1 MSTETAEEASRQ
13 VNPVLVRAWRGA
25 WIESVHRG
33 AFAIAD
39 ASGHILASLGDVGR
53 KVYPRSAIK
62 LIQALPLVEGGA
74 AVAAGLGDI
83 ELALAC
89 ASHGG
94 EPEHVSA
101 VEAWLKRIGCTEA
114 DLDCGPHA
122 PSYAPAAEALV
133 RARKIPRRVHN
144 NCSGKHTGFLTL
156 ARHLGARLGGYDELT
171 HPVQRRVTEALSEL
185 SGVDSAEFE
194 IGIDGCGAPNF
205 ALPLGAL
212 ATAFARVADP
222 SALASPRREAILRL
236 RAAIKAQPFYI
247 AGTGRL
253 CTRIIEAGAEVI
265 PKTGAEGV
273 YIASLPT
280 LRLGLALKID
290 DGASLAAQCL
300 VVALLV
306 ALGAIAKEAPLARA
320 FLDQPITNTQGKVVG
335 SRRPD
340 TDAIEAALSAIR

>member
-1 MSTETAEEASRQ
+1 MNAEDRSRQ
-13 VNPVLVRAWRGA
+13 VNPVLVRGWRGE

-33 AFAIAD
+33 AFAVAD
-39 ASGHILASLGDVGR
+39 ASGRNVASLGDIGR
-53 KVYPRSAIK
+53 KVFPRSAIK
-62 LIQALPLVEGGA
+62 LIQALPLVESGA
-74 AVAAGLGDI
+74 AVAVGLGDV

-94 EPEHVSA
+94 EPAHVSA
-101 VEAWLKRIGCTEA
+101 VEAWLKRIGCSEA
-114 DLDCGPHA
+114 DLDCGAHA

-133 RARKIPRRVHN
+133 REGKTARRVHN

-156 ARHLGARLGGYDELT
+156 AKHLGAPSLGYDEPS
-171 HPVQRRVTEALSEL
+171 HPVQQRVVQVLSEL
-185 SGVDSAEFE
+185 SGVAPSEFE

-222 SALASPRREAILRL
+222 SALAPARREAILRL
-236 RAAIKAQPFYI
+236 RGAVKAQPFYI

-253 CTRIIEAGAEVI
+253 CTRIIESGADVI

-273 YIASLPT
+273 YVASLSS
-280 LRLGLALKID
+280 LRLGVALKID

-300 VVALLV
+300 VIALLA
-306 ALGAIAKEAPLARA
+306 ALGAIAKDAPLARA

-335 SRRPD
+335 ARRPD
-340 TDAIEAALSAIR
+340 FETIAACFGKQG